1 MRRLAPASSARERSR
16 VNVSPVLALAGL
28 AAIGLLA
35 TQLPRPPWRRVAS
48 LDPVV
53 AAGGPLVV
61 VGLVLGP
68 GIGFV
73 SPALLRALAPVTA
86 LALGWIGAALGARF
100 EWRYM
105 RRIPRDVWLVA
116 ALSTASAFAAVALA
130 AALLARLVPAL
141 GAAWTPRLP
150 AVLTLAAVA
159 AVSGP
164 GAVTLV
170 ARTLGLGE
178 LVARRIARVA
188 VLETAAG
195 ALAITLPLWL
205 HRPPAASGAGG
216 AELGWLASL
225 VFAVGSGAL
234 VGMAFLSISRLRPA
248 PAGLG
253 FALLAT
259 LAFGAGLG
267 YAADLSPFVVCA
279 LGAALIVNVSPR
291 RHVARRA
298 LADGAHPLSAVCLI
312 VTGALLTLPTAWILV
327 AAPLLALVR
336 VAAQWA
342 AVRLGRDALRLHDV
356 PPQVGL
362 ATVAQGTTAI
372 ALGVTFFMTYG
383 GHGTDVAGGAAVLAT
398 VVGGVAAAQLAAPT
412 LVTVA
417 LRAGP
422 PPLTPAAE
430 TAELSPR

>member
-1 MRRLAPASSARERSR
+1 MRRLAPTSSARERSR

-53 AAGGPLVV
+53 AAGGPPVV

-68 GIGFV
+68 G
-73 SPALLRALAPVTA
+73 
-86 LALGWIGAALGARF
+86 LGLGGAAPL
-100 EWRYM
+100 
-105 RRIPRDVWLVA
+105 RRVR
-116 ALSTASAFAAVALA
+116 
-130 AALLARLVPAL
+130 R
-141 GAAWTPRLP
+141 
-150 AVLTLAAVA
+150 
-159 AVSGP
+159 VSGAP
-164 GAVTLV
+164 AG
-170 ARTLGLGE
+170 RGLGE

-267 YAADLSPFVVCA
+267 YAADLPPFVVCA
-279 LGAALIVNVSPR
+279 LGAALI
-291 RHVARRA
+291 
-298 LADGAHPLSAVCLI
+298 
-312 VTGALLTLPTAWILV
+312 
-327 AAPLLALVR
+327 
-336 VAAQWA
+336 
-342 AVRLGRDALRLHDV
+342 
-356 PPQVGL
+356 
-362 ATVAQGTTAI
+362 
-372 ALGVTFFMTYG
+372 
-383 GHGTDVAGGAAVLAT
+383 
-398 VVGGVAAAQLAAPT
+398 
-412 LVTVA
+412 
-417 LRAGP
+417 
-422 PPLTPAAE
+422 
-430 TAELSPR
+430 

>member
-61 VGLVLGP
+61 VGLGLGP

-73 SPALLRALAPVTA
+73 SPALLRAPAPVTA
-86 LALGWIGAALGARF
+86 VG
-100 EWRYM
+100 
-105 RRIPRDVWLVA
+105 
-116 ALSTASAFAAVALA
+116 
-130 AALLARLVPAL
+130 
-141 GAAWTPRLP
+141 
-150 AVLTLAAVA
+150 

-170 ARTLGLGE
+170 ARILGLGE

-234 VGMAFLSISRLRPA
+234 VGMAF
-248 PAGLG
+248 
-253 FALLAT
+253 
-259 LAFGAGLG
+259 
-267 YAADLSPFVVCA
+267 
-279 LGAALIVNVSPR
+279 
-291 RHVARRA
+291 
-298 LADGAHPLSAVCLI
+298 
-312 VTGALLTLPTAWILV
+312 
-327 AAPLLALVR
+327 
-336 VAAQWA
+336 
-342 AVRLGRDALRLHDV
+342 
-356 PPQVGL
+356 
-362 ATVAQGTTAI
+362 
-372 ALGVTFFMTYG
+372 
-383 GHGTDVAGGAAVLAT
+383 
-398 VVGGVAAAQLAAPT
+398 
-412 LVTVA
+412 
-417 LRAGP
+417 
-422 PPLTPAAE
+422 
-430 TAELSPR
+430 